1 MKVGDRLR
9 ALIIQRGW
17 TQTKLSDI
25 SGVTQT
31 TISTIEQGATPNVE
45 IAKRLN
51 SPEFSAMVANYLL
64 GVPTASSDK
73 DLLNTDLAQVVHLF
87 NEEKLKE
94 AIKEPF
100 MEALVHKTRSNADR
114 EIAMDAILMFQ
125 EEAGL
130 ETQVTALTIEEFGI
144 NDREL
149 KKHKELRDH
158 ERNAQKT
165 IR

>member
-1 MKVGDRLR
+1 M
-9 ALIIQRGW
+9 
-17 TQTKLSDI
+17 
-25 SGVTQT
+25 
-31 TISTIEQGATPNVE
+31 
-45 IAKRLN
+45 
-51 SPEFSAMVANYLL
+51 L